1 MLYPTVVGYRLFVT
15 ASLTVVDTLSRAL
28 AGAILDGT
36 WAAGARLPSVRA
48 LAAEHQVNVSTV
60 QRVLARLSE
69 LGLVRAHDRR
79 GVEVCDVSRLGG
91 AALWPLRMQRAAVD
105 PQPAL
110 ALVDDALAI
119 RRMLAGQ
126 VLRALVGVDFAT
138 YGPELDRAVQAF
150 VAATE
155 DPTVT
160 PAQLLA
166 IETEA
171 MRTLLLAA
179 RRPAVLAIVN
189 DVHAMM
195 TATPVLLD
203 SIYQQPQVNAQAWEG
218 LVLLL
223 RMGLAH
229 PDGVSDIEMMLAELD
244 AVTLQDF
251 RRRIGAR
258 P

>member
-1 MLYPTVVGYRLFVT
+1 MGYR
-15 ASLTVVDTLSRAL
+15 SLVAANPTVVDTLSRTL
-28 AGAILDGT
+28 AEPILDGR
-36 WAAGARLPSVRA
+36 WPAGSRLPSVRA
-48 LAAEHQVNVSTV
+48 LAAEHAVNVSTI

-105 PQPAL
+105 PLPAL

-119 RRMLAGQ
+119 RRTLAGQ

-138 YGPELDRAVQAF
+138 YGPALERAVEAF
-150 VAATE
+150 AAAAD
-155 DPTVT
+155 DPAKT
-160 PAQLLA
+160 PAQLLE

-171 MRTLLLAA
+171 LRTLLLAA
-179 RRPAVLAIVN
+179 QRPAVLAIVN

-195 TATPVLLD
+195 TATPVLLE
-203 SIYQQPQVNAQAWEG
+203 SIYQQPQVNAQAWQG

-229 PDGVSDIEMMLAELD
+229 PDSVSDIEMMLAELD

-251 RRRIGAR
+251 RRRIGAKT
-258 P
+258 